1 MTPRPRPHLDT
12 LSAYELAST
21 GAPGQAR
28 PRQLAQNE
36 SATPPSP
43 AAVAAAQAALAEVRL
58 YPDPSFAGLRAAIA
72 AAEGLDAGRI
82 VCAAGSME
90 LISLLCA
97 IYLAPGDEALYSQ
110 YGYLFYRTAI
120 RAVGATPVAA
130 PEPKL
135 VVDVDAMLDAVTDR
149 TRIVFLANPNNPTG
163 TLLTTQEMA
172 RLRGDLR
179 EDILLVIDA
188 AYAEFVTDAAYEPGA
203 ALVDAGANTVMLRT
217 FSKIHGLAGMRVG
230 WGYMPADIVDVVRR
244 VHAAS
249 SVSSPA
255 VAAATAAI
263 GDTVHVAA
271 HRERNAASRE
281 KFTADANALGLTA
294 YSSQGNF
301 VLVRFPGGADQ
312 ATAAHAH
319 LMADA
324 IAVRPMAGYGLADCL
339 RITIGNEDD
348 MMAVVES
355 LKAYLA

>member
-12 LSAYELAST
+12 LSAYEVAKT

-43 AAVAAAQAALAEVRL
+43 LSIAAAEAALAEVRF
-58 YPDPSFAGLRAAIA
+58 YPDPPFGSLRAAIA

-97 IYLAPGDEALYSQ
+97 IYLAPGNEALYSQ

-120 RAVGATPVAA
+120 RAVGALPVAA

-135 VVDVDAMLDAVTDR
+135 IVDVDAMLDAVTDR

-163 TLLTTQEMA
+163 TLLTGQEMV
-172 RLRGDLR
+172 RLRDELR
-179 EDILLVIDA
+179 DDVLLVIDA
-188 AYAEFVTDAAYEPGA
+188 AYAEFVTDAAYDPGA
-203 ALVDAGANTVMLRT
+203 ALVGAGANTVMLRT

-230 WGYMPADIVDVVRR
+230 WGYMPADVVDVLRR
-244 VHAAS
+244 VDTAS
-249 SVSSPA
+249 SISVPA

-263 GDTVHVAA
+263 GDTAHVAA
-271 HRERNAASRE
+271 HRKRNAEARE
-281 KFTADANALGLTA
+281 RFTAEANALGLTA
-294 YSSQGNF
+294 YPSQGNF

-312 ATAAHAH
+312 ATAAHAQ

-339 RITIGNEDD
+339 RITIGSDND
-348 MMAVVES
+348 MAAVMIS
-355 LKAYLA
+355 LRAYFG